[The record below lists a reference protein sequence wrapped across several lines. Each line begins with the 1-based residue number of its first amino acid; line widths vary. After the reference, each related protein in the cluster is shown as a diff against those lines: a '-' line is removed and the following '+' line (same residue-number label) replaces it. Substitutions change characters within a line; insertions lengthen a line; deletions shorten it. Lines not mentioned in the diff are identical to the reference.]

1 MAAKYDPRTAKGWPL
16 PYRRNCLEDD
26 VGRITETFIA
36 ICDDIIDLQNDIK
49 ELKSK
54 LAEIARS
61 PAQSK
66 KSEVSAKI
74 EGQLDG

>member
-26 VGRITETFIA
+26 VGRITETFNA
-36 ICDDIIDLQNDIK
+36 ICDDVIDLQNDVK

-54 LAEIARS
+54 VAEIARS
-61 PAQSK
+61 PAKTEKRSFWQRLK
-66 KSEVSAKI
+66 
-74 EGQLDG
+74 GN

>member
-26 VGRITETFIA
+26 VGRITETFNA

-54 LAEIARS
+54 VAEIAR
-61 PAQSK
+61 PLA
-66 KSEVSAKI
+66 KSEKRSLWQRLK
-74 EGQLDG
+74 GN

>member
-36 ICDDIIDLQNDIK
+36 ICDDIIDLQSDIK

-54 LAEIARS
+54 LAEIERS
-61 PAQSK
+61 PA
-66 KSEVSAKI
+66 KSEKRSLWQRLK
-74 EGQLDG
+74 GN

>member
-54 LAEIARS
+54 LAEIERS
-61 PAQSK
+61 PAKNEKRSLWQRLK
-66 KSEVSAKI
+66 
-74 EGQLDG
+74 GD

>member
-26 VGRITETFIA
+26 VGRITETFNA
-36 ICDDIIDLQNDIK
+36 ICDDVIDLQNDVE

-54 LAEIARS
+54 VAEIARS
-61 PAQSK
+61 PAKTEKRSFWQRLK
-66 KSEVSAKI
+66 
-74 EGQLDG
+74 GN

>member
-16 PYRRNCLEDD
+16 PYRRNRLEDD

-54 LAEIARS
+54 VAEIERY
-61 PAQSK
+61 PV
-66 KSEVSAKI
+66 KSEKRSLWQRLK
-74 EGQLDG
+74 GN